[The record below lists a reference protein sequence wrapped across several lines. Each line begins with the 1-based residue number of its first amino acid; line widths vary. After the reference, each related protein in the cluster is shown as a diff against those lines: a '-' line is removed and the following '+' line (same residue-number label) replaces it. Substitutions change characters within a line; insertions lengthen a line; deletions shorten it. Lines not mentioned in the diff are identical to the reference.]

1 MKKLSQF
8 LVFDWNAFAKD
19 KRFLCVG
26 GGEWVDFE
34 TKAHKGTKIEVVI
47 TTDHTPYK
55 LRDGEVVS
63 NRFEK
68 LAFKVAADVDIPIDQ
83 YVEPTGVTAKVYG
96 DYRNLLSVEA
106 GGITVQPK
114 KP

>member
-8 LVFDWNAFAKD
+8 LVFDWDAFAKD

-34 TKAHKGTKIEVVI
+34 TKTHKGTRIEVVI

-63 NRFEK
+63 NRLEK

-96 DYRNLLSVEA
+96 DYRNLLFVEA
-106 GGITVQPK
+106 GGIAVQPK